1 MAEID
6 RAGKVLARDGDGVV
20 CRVSCV
26 VCRVSC
32 VVRRASEEFAALDME
47 KIKDEGCNER

>member
-1 MAEID
+1 
-6 RAGKVLARDGDGVV
+6 VSCVV

-32 VVRRASEEFAALDME
+32 VVCRVSCVLYMMHICTDGSEA
-47 KIKDEGCNER
+47 DEVS